1 MTGDRSS
8 RSGGTAATLLQRYDN
23 STGMEQ
29 NVGSTDALMRVLLG
43 AVLGVASLAILGDYV
58 EAAAILSP
66 VLGLVSAVL
75 LATGLTNTCGL
86 YSALGLDT
94 R

>member
-1 MTGDRSS
+1 
-8 RSGGTAATLLQRYDN
+8 
-23 STGMEQ
+23 MEQ
-29 NVGSTDALMRVLLG
+29 NVGSTDALVRVLLG
-43 AVLGVASLAILGDYV
+43 ALFGVASLAILGNYV
-58 EAAAILSP
+58 EAAAVLSP
-66 VLGLVSAVL
+66 VLGLAAAAL